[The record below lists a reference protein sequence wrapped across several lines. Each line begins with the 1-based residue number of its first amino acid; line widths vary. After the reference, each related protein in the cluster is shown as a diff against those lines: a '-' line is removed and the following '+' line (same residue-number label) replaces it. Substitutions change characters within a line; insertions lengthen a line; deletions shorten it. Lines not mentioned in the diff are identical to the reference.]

1 MAMFKPYRIQSSQ
14 LNSLPI
20 VDGQF
25 IITTD
30 TNQVYVDLEG
40 NTRKLLKEELTKEEV
55 VAALGYT
62 PLQWT
67 QVETW

>member
-1 MAMFKPYRIQSSQ
+1 MAIFKPYRIQSSQ